1 MLYADGEIRNSRVTE
16 SGIHVADSGTSRNAG
31 AKIAGSDRKT
41 RWEKIREL
49 RIRGIPAG
57 GRAELRE
64 SGRTKNSCLLR
75 SADRG
80 EEDERC
86 LGVVETPGGTDNG
99 GMFGTANIPGDA
111 KTRTPLIE
119 VVRNTLGRR
128 NHLAGVALAD
138 PNRVS
143 GNRGLRLWVPGAVPA
158 ETVG

>member
-1 MLYADGEIRNSRVTE
+1 MLYADGEVRNSRVTE
-16 SGIHVADSGTSRNAG
+16 SGIHVADSRASCNAG

-57 GRAELRE
+57 GRAEFCE

-86 LGVVETPGGTDNG
+86 LGVGETPGGADNG
-99 GMFGTANIPGDA
+99 GMFGATNVPGQANSRA
-111 KTRTPLIE
+111 PLIE

-128 NHLAGVALAD
+128 NHLAGAPL
-138 PNRVS
+138 
-143 GNRGLRLWVPGAVPA
+143 
-158 ETVG
+158 